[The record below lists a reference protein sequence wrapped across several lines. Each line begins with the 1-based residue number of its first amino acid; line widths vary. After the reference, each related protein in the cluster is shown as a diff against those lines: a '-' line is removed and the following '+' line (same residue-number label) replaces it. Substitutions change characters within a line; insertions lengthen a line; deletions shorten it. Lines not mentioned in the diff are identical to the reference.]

1 MAEAPP
7 GQKRKRAGPELEL
20 NVEET
25 LMTSL
30 AELPGRQLPLN
41 VDDKDLG
48 MAAPITQPQALQRCV
63 YRILATKG
71 MTSALIKSW
80 KTSVQGRRTLTTER
94 SSPGLLCTYVVH
106 VVGGEGAADVEGVRF
121 VGRQALRAQQEVT
134 PALLSWQTTTWR
146 TLMVQRARQVSL
158 CLLCAVRG
166 GRGGRGGRTVRGA
179 ASAASPAGGDA
190 SIVVVADDDMADAD
204 GAAGQAG
211 VAVPAVRVSGV
222 RGGRSVRGGRGGRG
236 GRTVRGAAS
245 AASPAGGDA
254 SIVVVADDDM
264 ADADVG
270 AVGAADVEGVRFV
283 GRQALRAQPE
293 VTSALLSWQTTSWL
307 TLKEKQ
313 TRQVW
318 LCLVWLCVVDVVQ
331 VVEVEGRVDEVHVGF
346 AEVGLLD
353 AWLEQQ
359 ELVHVVAMTVTRL
372 AQLLSALLLVAAVEH
387 QLVESPSPNL

>member
-1 MAEAPP
+1 QLQPLKT
-7 GQKRKRAGPELEL
+7 QELEL

-158 CLLCAVRG
+158 CLLCA
-166 GRGGRGGRTVRGA
+166 
-179 ASAASPAGGDA
+179 AASPAGGDA
-190 SIVVVADDDMADAD
+190 SIVVVADDVMVNAEGEAD
-204 GAAGQAG
+204 QAS
-211 VAVPAVRVSGV
+211 VAVPGV
-222 RGGRSVRGGRGGRG
+222 
-236 GRTVRGAAS
+236 A
-245 AASPAGGDA
+245 
-254 SIVVVADDDM
+254 
-264 ADADVG
+264 
-270 AVGAADVEGVRFV
+270 
-283 GRQALRAQPE
+283 
-293 VTSALLSWQTTSWL
+293 
-307 TLKEKQ
+307 
-313 TRQVW
+313 
-318 LCLVWLCVVDVVQ
+318 
-331 VVEVEGRVDEVHVGF
+331 
-346 AEVGLLD
+346 VGLLD

-372 AQLLSALLLVAAVEH
+372 AQLLSALLLV
-387 QLVESPSPNL
+387 

>member
-7 GQKRKRAGPELEL
+7 GQKRKRAGPVSARKRRRAGADVDTTPAESASRLGGVAVFKIAWTALKKAGWTSKKPSTKCVDSRYKYIRPGGKHDGMSTRCATVTPKQLQPLKTQELEL

-94 SSPGLLCTYVVH
+94 SSPCLLCTNVVH

-121 VGRQALRAQQEVT
+121 VGRHALRAQQEVT

-158 CLLCAVRG
+158 CLLCARV
-166 GRGGRGGRTVRGA
+166 A
-179 ASAASPAGGDA
+179 Y
-190 SIVVVADDDMADAD
+190 VVVA
-204 GAAGQAG
+204 
-211 VAVPAVRVSGV
+211 VC
-222 RGGRSVRGGRGGRG
+222 
-236 GRTVRGAAS
+236 
-245 AASPAGGDA
+245 
-254 SIVVVADDDM
+254 
-264 ADADVG
+264 

-283 GRQALRAQPE
+283 GRQALRAQQE
-293 VTSALLSWQTTSWL
+293 VTPALLSWQTTSWL

-318 LCLVWLCVVDVVQ
+318 LCLVSDSS
-331 VVEVEGRVDEVHVGF
+331 
-346 AEVGLLD
+346 
-353 AWLEQQ
+353 
-359 ELVHVVAMTVTRL
+359 TRG
-372 AQLLSALLLVAAVEH
+372 S
-387 QLVESPSPNL
+387 SNRSWCTW

>member
-1 MAEAPP
+1 QLQPLKT
-7 GQKRKRAGPELEL
+7 QELEL

-25 LMTSL
+25 VMTSL

-121 VGRQALRAQQEVT
+121 VGRQV
-134 PALLSWQTTTWR
+134 
-146 TLMVQRARQVSL
+146 
-158 CLLCAVRG
+158 
-166 GRGGRGGRTVRGA
+166 
-179 ASAASPAGGDA
+179 
-190 SIVVVADDDMADAD
+190 
-204 GAAGQAG
+204 
-211 VAVPAVRVSGV
+211 
-222 RGGRSVRGGRGGRG
+222 
-236 GRTVRGAAS
+236 
-245 AASPAGGDA
+245 
-254 SIVVVADDDM
+254 
-264 ADADVG
+264 
-270 AVGAADVEGVRFV
+270 
-283 GRQALRAQPE
+283 LRAQPE
-293 VTSALLSWQTTSWL
+293 VTSALLSWQTTSW
-307 TLKEKQ
+307 
-313 TRQVW
+313 
-318 LCLVWLCVVDVVQ
+318 
-331 VVEVEGRVDEVHVGF
+331 VDEVHVGV

-372 AQLLSALLLVAAVEH
+372 AQLLSALLLV
-387 QLVESPSPNL
+387 